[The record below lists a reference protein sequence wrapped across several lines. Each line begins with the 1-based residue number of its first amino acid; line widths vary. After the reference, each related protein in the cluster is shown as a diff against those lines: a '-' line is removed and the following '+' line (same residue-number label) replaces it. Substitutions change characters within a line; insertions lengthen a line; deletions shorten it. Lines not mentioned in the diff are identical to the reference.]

1 MRTALSRRHIAI
13 LGSVVLIILLT
24 SLASVSAQEPTVF
37 RVGTEAPVDLDPATG
52 SNDPETLFNR
62 LIYDYLVDINAA
74 GELVP
79 NLATGWTVSENGL
92 VYTFNLRQGV
102 TFHDGSPFTAA
113 DVVFT
118 FNRLKEISSP
128 ATGLLGSDF
137 TVNAVDDHSVVFVL
151 PAPNAD
157 FLFGVASR
165 FALILKDGTTN
176 PNQLD
181 ESGANPYANFNGT
194 GAFILTEYR
203 AGERAVFS
211 KNENYWLEGAPGVD
225 QIELIFIPD
234 TLGQIDAFRSG
245 TVDFIFKLPI
255 NQIGTF
261 EAEEGVTVIEQPTNR
276 HPVIRLRADEGFAGE
291 DVRVRQALKHATDR
305 ELLNLD
311 VENGLGAVGNNDP
324 IGPAYGPFFTP
335 VEGPEY
341 SPERACELIG
351 EAGYTDENGNPRL
364 ELTFYVVDAFN
375 YPELATAL
383 QQQWEQG
390 CIYVEI
396 LVREGG
402 VYYAGDPG
410 EWLEVELGLTGWGHR
425 ETPQAY
431 LQEAYISGG
440 IYNESHWSNPQID
453 ALTAQAAATAD
464 IDARKAIYA
473 QISEIFAQEGP
484 ILIPY
489 FGSIIGVTR
498 DNIQGLEINPFP
510 GRTDLRFV
518 TINQ

>member
-1 MRTALSRRHIAI
+1 MDTNISRR
-13 LGSVVLIILLT
+13 LIGIIGLALAMLLVGVAA
-24 SLASVSAQEPTVF
+24 LSAQEPVVF

-52 SNDPETLFNR
+52 SNDPENLFNR

-74 GELVP
+74 GEIVP

-92 VYTFNLRQGV
+92 VYTFDLREGV
-102 TFHDGSPFTAA
+102 TFHDGSPFTAD

-118 FNRLKEISSP
+118 FNRLKEIGSP
-128 ATGLLGSDF
+128 AMGLLGDF
-137 TVNAVDDHSVVFVL
+137 TISAINDNSVVFVL
-151 PAPNAD
+151 GSPNAD

-181 ESGANPYANFNGT
+181 ESGANPYVNFNGT
-194 GAFILTEYR
+194 GAFTLTEYR

-211 KNENYWLEGAPGVD
+211 KNNNYWLEGAPGVD

-255 NQIGTF
+255 NQIETF
-261 EAEEGVTVIEQPTNR
+261 ASEAGVVVIEQPTNR
-276 HPVIRLRADEGFAGE
+276 HPVIRLRADAGFAGE

-311 VENGLGAVGNNDP
+311 IENGLGAVGNNDP

-341 SPERACELIG
+341 NPERACELIG
-351 EAGYTDENGNPRL
+351 EAGYTNENGNPRL

-396 LVREGG
+396 LVRESG

-431 LQEAYISGG
+431 LQEAYISDG
-440 IYNESHWSNPQID
+440 IYNESHWSNSELD
-453 ALTAQAAATAD
+453 ALIAEAAATAD

-473 QISEIFAQEGP
+473 QISEIFAEEGP

-518 TINQ
+518 TVNQ